1 MNNELDSYVD
11 AATLARTL
19 GVSRSGL
26 YQLRKKGIM
35 PCGVQLGRSRRWSVA
50 EIQNWLQ
57 QARIQKGVKAF
68 DEQRS

>member
-1 MNNELDSYVD
+1 MSNELDTYVD

-35 PCGVQLGRSRRWSVA
+35 PCGIQLGRSRRWSVR
-50 EIQNWLQ
+50 EVRTWLEQ
-57 QARIQKGVKAF
+57 QASKKGETA
-68 DEQRS
+68 